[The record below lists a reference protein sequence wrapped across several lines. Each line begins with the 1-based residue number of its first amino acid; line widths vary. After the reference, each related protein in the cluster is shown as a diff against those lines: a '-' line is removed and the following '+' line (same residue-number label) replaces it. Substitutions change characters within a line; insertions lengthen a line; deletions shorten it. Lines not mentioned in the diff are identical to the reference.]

1 MNRYKNAMDKVH
13 FSEDIES
20 RILLSIE
27 KKESGLRT
35 RKRDFSV
42 IAGLL
47 VGCAAA
53 MLILIMLADNGRLK
67 SDFISIE
74 NVEEIPYVEKVQDIM
89 VTLDEGKYSI
99 ESLNIESGEMVIFSL
114 NTGFEEGVKS
124 LLKGEFTGTNLCYN
138 IGYIYEGKYYE
149 IRSDLKESSVTE
161 NIFINQTGDY
171 YWCVVNTSTE
181 KMLFTGNIQILAKD
195 LLFRDYGSDAIVV
208 DRPCVFVI
216 NGINFDET
224 EFDETMRGIYVYN
237 HQTQQ
242 TTMINYNMDM
252 VYKVNEPGAYT
263 IYTFNKE
270 GGIINLKD
278 FVTVGYE
285 ADEHSGPIL
294 L

>member
-1 MNRYKNAMDKVH
+1 M
-13 FSEDIES
+13 
-20 RILLSIE
+20 
-27 KKESGLRT
+27 
-35 RKRDFSV
+35 
-42 IAGLL
+42 
-47 VGCAAA
+47 
-53 MLILIMLADNGRLK
+53 
-67 SDFISIE
+67 
-74 NVEEIPYVEKVQDIM
+74 
-89 VTLDEGKYSI
+89 
-99 ESLNIESGEMVIFSL
+99 
-114 NTGFEEGVKS
+114 
-124 LLKGEFTGTNLCYN
+124 
-138 IGYIYEGKYYE
+138 
-149 IRSDLKESSVTE
+149 
-161 NIFINQTGDY
+161 
-171 YWCVVNTSTE
+171 
-181 KMLFTGNIQILAKD
+181 
-195 LLFRDYGSDAIVV
+195 
-208 DRPCVFVI
+208 I

>member
-1 MNRYKNAMDKVH
+1 MNRYTDAIDRVH
-13 FSEDIES
+13 FSEDVES
-20 RILLSIE
+20 RILSSI
-27 KKESGLRT
+27 KKKDSDFRT

-53 MLILIMLADNGRLK
+53 IFIWIVLIDNNQLK
-67 SDFISIE
+67 SDFIPIE
-74 NVEEIPYVEKVQDIM
+74 NIEEIPYVEKVREIM
-89 VTLDEGKYSI
+89 VTLDENKYSI

-124 LLKGEFTGTNLCYN
+124 LLKGEFTGTDLCYN

-149 IRSDLKESSVTE
+149 IQSDLKESSVTE
-161 NIFINQTGDY
+161 NIFINKTGDY
-171 YWCVVNTSTE
+171 YWCVVNASTE

-208 DRPCVFVI
+208 NRPCVFVI

-224 EFDETMRGIYVYN
+224 EFDETMGGIYVYN

-242 TTMINYNMDM
+242 TTMINYNIDI

-263 IYTFNKE
+263 IYTFNRE
-270 GGIINLKD
+270 GEIINLKD
-278 FVTVGYE
+278 YVTVEYE